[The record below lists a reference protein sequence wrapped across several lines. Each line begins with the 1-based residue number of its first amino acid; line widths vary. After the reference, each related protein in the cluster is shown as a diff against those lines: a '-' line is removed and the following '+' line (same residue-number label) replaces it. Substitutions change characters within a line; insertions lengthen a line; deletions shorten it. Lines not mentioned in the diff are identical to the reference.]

1 VEWGIA
7 WPSMK
12 LIRTLRARFA
22 LSLTALILAFLAAF
36 GGGIYFTFSRSE
48 YAEVEDTLS
57 LSAEQVLASLHEDNG
72 SIQMLTQD
80 PNATHLAEFNAFTQR
95 GVTLMVLSSDGEI
108 LEAVGPYSDA
118 PVPVSEARL
127 QPLFQTLPETAQR
140 DPIRVYILP
149 ILEGGHVLG
158 WIQSMQS
165 LASTEE
171 TLDRLRT
178 VLLIGTSLLSLLAG
192 FAGYFLATRALAPID
207 EITDT
212 ARRISTEDLSAR
224 LDLPDTGDEVSRL
237 SNTFDEML
245 ARIESGFER
254 ERQFTS
260 DASHEL
266 RTPLTAMKTI
276 LNVMRDG
283 KRPVEEYQEALDD
296 LAEETD
302 RLQGL
307 VENLLQLARGEKGLK
322 LHREEIDLSLLLAD
336 VGDSLRPLA
345 DNKHLILTCD
355 LPPSLIISGD
365 TDQLIRLIVNLL
377 DNAIKYTE
385 RGTITIS
392 AQDKKEDAIIE
403 VTDTGIG
410 ISPEHV
416 PHIFKRLYTVDS
428 ARSSGGAGLGLSIAR
443 QIVQAHGGRIEVQS
457 EVGNGTRFT
466 VYLPK

>member
-1 VEWGIA
+1 
-7 WPSMK
+7 
-12 LIRTLRARFA
+12 
-22 LSLTALILAFLAAF
+22 
-36 GGGIYFTFSRSE
+36 
-48 YAEVEDTLS
+48 
-57 LSAEQVLASLHEDNG
+57 
-72 SIQMLTQD
+72 
-80 PNATHLAEFNAFTQR
+80 
-95 GVTLMVLSSDGEI
+95 
-108 LEAVGPYSDA
+108 
-118 PVPVSEARL
+118 
-127 QPLFQTLPETAQR
+127 
-140 DPIRVYILP
+140 
-149 ILEGGHVLG
+149 
-158 WIQSMQS
+158 
-165 LASTEE
+165 
-171 TLDRLRT
+171 
-178 VLLIGTSLLSLLAG
+178 
-192 FAGYFLATRALAPID
+192 
-207 EITDT
+207 
-212 ARRISTEDLSAR
+212 
-224 LDLPDTGDEVSRL
+224 
-237 SNTFDEML
+237 
-245 ARIESGFER
+245 
-254 ERQFTS
+254 
-260 DASHEL
+260 
-266 RTPLTAMKTI
+266 MKTI

-443 QIVQAHGGRIEVQS
+443 QIVQAHGGGIEVQS

>member
-1 VEWGIA
+1 VEWDIA
-7 WPSMK
+7 WLSMK

-36 GGGIYFTFSRSE
+36 GGGIYFTFNRIE
-48 YAEVEDTLS
+48 YTEVEDTLS
-57 LSAEQVLASLHEDNG
+57 LSAEQVLASLYEDNG

-80 PNATHLAEFNAFTQR
+80 PNATHLGEFNAFTQR
-95 GVTLMVLSSDGEI
+95 GVTLMVLTSDGEI

-118 PVPVSEARL
+118 PVPVSEARS
-127 QPLFQTLPETAQR
+127 QPVFKTLNETNQR

-171 TLDRLRT
+171 ALDRLRT
-178 VLLIGTSLLSLLAG
+178 VLLIGTSLLSVLAG
-192 FAGYFLATRALAPID
+192 FAGYFLAGRALAPID
-207 EITDT
+207 EITNT
-212 ARRISTEDLSAR
+212 ARRISTQDLSAR
-224 LDLPDTGDEVSRL
+224 LALPDTGDEVSRL
-237 SNTFDEML
+237 ANTFDEML
-245 ARIESGFER
+245 GRIESGFAR

-283 KRPVEEYQEALDD
+283 ERPTQEYREALDD

-322 LHREEIDLSLLLAD
+322 LHKEEIDLSLLLAD
-336 VGDSLRPLA
+336 VSDSLRPLA
-345 DNKHLILTCD
+345 DNKHLTLTCD
-355 LPPSLIISGD
+355 LPPSLVLSGD

-385 RGTITIS
+385 RGAVILS
-392 AQDKKEDAIIE
+392 AHKTEEGATIE
-403 VTDTGIG
+403 VADTGIG
-410 ISPEHV
+410 IPSEHV
-416 PHIFKRLYTVDS
+416 PRIFERLYRVET
-428 ARSSGGAGLGLSIAR
+428 ARSSGGSGLGLSIAK

-457 EVGNGTRFT
+457 AVGNGTTFT
-466 VYLPK
+466 VYLRK

>member
-1 VEWGIA
+1 
-7 WPSMK
+7 MK
-12 LIRTLRARFA
+12 RIRTLRARFA

-36 GGGIYFTFSRSE
+36 GGGIYFTLSRSE
-48 YAEVEDTLS
+48 YTEVEDTLS
-57 LSAEQVLASLHEDNG
+57 LSAEQVLASLYEDNG

-95 GVTLMVLSSDGEI
+95 GVTLLVLSSDGEI

-118 PVPVSEARL
+118 PVPVSEARS
-127 QPLFQTLPETAQR
+127 QPIFQTLSETDQH

-165 LASTEE
+165 LGRAEE

-178 VLLIGTSLLSLLAG
+178 VLLVGTSLLSLLAG

-237 SNTFDEML
+237 ANTFDEML
-245 ARIESGFER
+245 ARIESGFAR

-276 LNVMRDG
+276 LNVMREG
-283 KRPVEEYQEALDD
+283 ERPAHEYREALDD

-322 LHREEIDLSLLLAD
+322 LHREKIDLSLLLAD
-336 VGDSLRPLA
+336 VADSLRPLA
-345 DNKHLILTCD
+345 DNKHLTLTCD
-355 LPPSLIISGD
+355 LPPSLVISGD

-385 RGTITIS
+385 QGRITLS
-392 AQDKKEDAIIE
+392 AQERDQYAVIE
-403 VTDTGIG
+403 VADTGIG
-410 ISPEHV
+410 IPPEHV
-416 PHIFKRLYTVDS
+416 PQIFNRLYTVDP

-443 QIVQAHGGRIEVQS
+443 QIVQSHGGRIEVQS
-457 EVGNGTRFT
+457 EVGNGTRFM

>member
-1 VEWGIA
+1 
-7 WPSMK
+7 MK

-22 LSLTALILAFLAAF
+22 LSLTALILAFLATF

-48 YAEVEDTLS
+48 YSEVEDTLS

-72 SIQMLTQD
+72 SVQMLTQD

-95 GVTLMVLSSDGEI
+95 GVTLIVLSSDGEI
-108 LEAVGPYSDA
+108 LEALGPYRDA
-118 PVPVSEARL
+118 PVPVSEVRS
-127 QPLFQTLPETAQR
+127 QPVFQTLRETDQH

-165 LASTEE
+165 LGGAEE
-171 TLDRLRT
+171 VLDRLRT
-178 VLLIGTSLLSLLAG
+178 VLLTGIGVLSLLAG
-192 FAGYFLATRALAPID
+192 FAGYFLAGRALAPIN

-212 ARRISTEDLSAR
+212 ARRISTEDLTAR

-237 SNTFDEML
+237 ANTFDEML
-245 ARIESGFER
+245 ARIESGFAR

-283 KRPVEEYQEALDD
+283 ERPTQEYREALDD

-322 LHREEIDLSLLLAD
+322 LHKEEFDLSLLLAD
-336 VGDSLRPLA
+336 VADSLRPLA
-345 DNKHLILTCD
+345 DNKQLTLTCN
-355 LPPSLIISGD
+355 LPPSLVISGD

-385 RGTITIS
+385 QGTVTVS
-392 AQDKKEDAIIE
+392 ARASEGNAIIE
-403 VTDTGIG
+403 VADTGIG
-410 ISPEHV
+410 ISREHL
-416 PHIFKRLYTVDS
+416 PHIFKRLYTVDP

-443 QIVQAHGGRIEVQS
+443 QIVQAHGGRIKVQS
-457 EVGNGTRFT
+457 DVGNGTKFT
-466 VYLPK
+466 VSLPK

>member
-1 VEWGIA
+1 
-7 WPSMK
+7 MK
-12 LIRTLRARFA
+12 RIRTLRARFA

-36 GGGIYFTFSRSE
+36 GAGVYFTFSRSE
-48 YAEVEDTLS
+48 YAEVEDALS
-57 LSAEQVLASLHEDNG
+57 LSAEQVLASLYEDNG
-72 SIQMLTQD
+72 SIQMPTQD
-80 PNATHLAEFNAFTQR
+80 PNASHLAEFSAFTQR
-95 GVTLMVLSSDGEI
+95 GLTLMILSREGDI
-108 LEAVGPYSDA
+108 LEAVGPYGDS
-118 PVPVSEARL
+118 PIPVSPSL
-127 QPLFQTLPETAQR
+127 SHPKVQTLPETEQNDR
-140 DPIRVYILP
+140 IRVYVLP
-149 ILEGGHVLG
+149 ILEGGHLLG
-158 WIQSMQS
+158 WVQTMQG
-165 LASTEE
+165 LGSTEE

-178 VLLIGTSLLSLLAG
+178 VLLIGTGVLSVLAG
-192 FAGYFLATRALAPID
+192 FAGYFLAGRALAPID

-237 SNTFDEML
+237 ANTFDQML
-245 ARIESGFER
+245 GRIESGFAR

-283 KRPVEEYQEALDD
+283 ERPAQEYREALDD

-307 VENLLQLARGEKGLK
+307 VENLLQLARGENGLK
-322 LHREEIDLSLLLAD
+322 LHEEEIDLSLLLAD
-336 VGDSLRPLA
+336 VADSLRPLA
-345 DNKHLILTCD
+345 DNKHLLLTCD
-355 LPPSLIISGD
+355 LPPSLVISGD

-377 DNAIKYTE
+377 DNAVKYTE
-385 RGTITIS
+385 QGTITLS
-392 AQDKKEDAIIE
+392 AHERDGYAVIE
-403 VTDTGIG
+403 FADTGIG
-410 ISPEHV
+410 IPSEHL
-416 PHIFKRLYTVDS
+416 PHIFKRLYTVDP

-457 EVGNGTRFT
+457 EAGNGTRFT

>member
-1 VEWGIA
+1 
-7 WPSMK
+7 MK
-12 LIRTLRARFA
+12 RIRTLRARFA
-22 LSLTALILAFLAAF
+22 LALTVLILAFLATF
-36 GGGIYFTFSRSE
+36 GVGIYLTFSRTE
-48 YAEVEDTLS
+48 YKEVEDTLS
-57 LSAEQVLASLHEDNG
+57 LSAEQVLASFYEDNG

-80 PNATHLAEFNAFTQR
+80 PNATHLAEFSAFTQR
-95 GVTLMVLSSDGEI
+95 GVTLMVLTPEGKI
-108 LEAVGPYSDA
+108 LEAVGPYSHD

-127 QPLFQTLPETAQR
+127 RPAFQTLIETDQR
-140 DPIRVYILP
+140 DPVRVYTLP

-165 LASTEE
+165 LASTEDA
-171 TLDRLRT
+171 LDYLRT
-178 VLLIGTSLLSLLAG
+178 VLLIGTGLLSLLAG
-192 FAGYFLATRALAPID
+192 FAGYFLAGRALAPID

-212 ARRISTEDLSAR
+212 ARRISTKDLSAR

-237 SNTFDEML
+237 ANTFDEML
-245 ARIESGFER
+245 GRIESGFVR

-283 KRPVEEYQEALDD
+283 ERPIQEYREALDD

-322 LHREEIDLSLLLAD
+322 LHQEEIDLTFLLAD
-336 VGDSLRPLA
+336 VADSLRPLA
-345 DNKHLILTCD
+345 DNKHLRLTCE
-355 LPPSLIISGD
+355 LPASLIISGD
-365 TDQLIRLIVNLL
+365 TDHLIRLIVNLL

-385 RGTITIS
+385 QGTITLS
-392 AQDKKEDAIIE
+392 AHERDGQAIIE
-403 VTDTGIG
+403 VADTGIG
-410 ISPEHV
+410 ILPEHL
-416 PHIFKRLYTVDS
+416 PHVFERLYTVDL

-457 EVGNGTRFT
+457 QAGNGTRFT